1 MRTAHPELSEKKIP
15 SIQIHSLI
23 FPLCMISG
31 IAHALTGSRRIR
43 LLKINLLRLG
53 EITMRSDLVF
63 GAMTH
68 VSNRFQLTKLAAKA
82 TRKLHRPNTR
92 IQETMNDVLIRFSQA
107 NPMADEADEPKTG
120 NVQPFHRAA

>member
-1 MRTAHPELSEKKIP
+1 
-15 SIQIHSLI
+15 
-23 FPLCMISG
+23 
-31 IAHALTGSRRIR
+31 
-43 LLKINLLRLG
+43 
-53 EITMRSDLVF
+53 MRSDLVF

-107 NPMADEADEPKTG
+107 NPMADVAGESNTG
-120 NVQPFHRAA
+120 NAQPFRRAA